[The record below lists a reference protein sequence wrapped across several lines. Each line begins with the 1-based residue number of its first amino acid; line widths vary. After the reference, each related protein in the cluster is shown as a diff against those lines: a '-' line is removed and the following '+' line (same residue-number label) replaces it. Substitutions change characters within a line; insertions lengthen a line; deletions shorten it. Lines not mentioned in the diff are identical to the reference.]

1 MLILRRSYPDSEHFW
16 KVLTDGVYV
25 GTIVYNDKRPEPVW
39 NWTIQVQWPSPGMA
53 KEGMS
58 DTRDEAMVA
67 FRAAWQR
74 YRSWLGDE
82 LWQRWVK
89 HMQEISRR

>member
-16 KVLTDGVYV
+16 KVLADEVYV
-25 GTIVYNDKRPEPVW
+25 GTIVYNDKRPEPIW
-39 NWTIQVQWPSPGMA
+39 NWTIQVHWPSPLIA

-58 DTRDEAMVA
+58 DTRAEAMVA
-67 FRAAWQR
+67 FREAWQR
-74 YRSWLGDE
+74 YSSWFGDE

-89 HMQEISRR
+89 HMQDISRR